1 MEALINQEFVLETDE
16 SEEKQEQK
24 NPFGSMMYEM
34 VYLNK
39 GYEEKSLQNKNK
51 GYGGGNER

>member
-16 SEEKQEQK
+16 SEEKHEHK
-24 NPFGSMMYEM
+24 NPFGNMMYEM

-39 GYEEKSLQNKNK
+39 GYEEKTFQNKYK
-51 GYGGGNER
+51 SYGSSNER